1 MLSTTWLSTEQQFLH
16 QRVMLDVK
24 KLDREQ
30 LVEIFGSYH
39 QSYLLRNKLFT
50 KLVCWCV
57 KNGFEL
63 PPITDLLEESGESPS
78 AEDKTQ

>member
-30 LVEIFGSYH
+30 LVDIFGSYH

-57 KNGFEL
+57 KNGVEL
-63 PPITDLLEESGESPS
+63 PPITDLLEESEGSPL

>member
-57 KNGFEL
+57 KNGVEL
-63 PPITDLLEESGESPS
+63 PPITDLLEENEGSPS

>member
-57 KNGFEL
+57 KNGVEL
-63 PPITDLLEESGESPS
+63 PPITDLLEESEGSPS

>member
-30 LVEIFGSYH
+30 LVDIFGSYH

-57 KNGFEL
+57 KNGVEL
-63 PPITDLLEESGESPS
+63 PPITDLLEESEGSPS

>member
-1 MLSTTWLSTEQQFLH
+1 MLSTNWLSTEQKFLH
-16 QRVMLDVK
+16 QRVMMDVK

-30 LVEIFGSYH
+30 LVEVCAFFH

-50 KLVCWCV
+50 KLVCWCI
-57 KNGFEL
+57 KNGVEL
-63 PPITDLLEESGESPS
+63 PPITDLVEESEGSPL

>member
-30 LVEIFGSYH
+30 LVDIFGSYH

-57 KNGFEL
+57 KNGVEL
-63 PPITDLLEESGESPS
+63 PPITDLLEEREGSPS

>member
-57 KNGFEL
+57 KNGVEL
-63 PPITDLLEESGESPS
+63 PPITDLLEESEESPS